1 MHFLCFSHSVTHIRG
16 HRRLFWCSQ
25 EIVDKCHESLG
36 GTMLAETNI
45 VEQLHTVAATLG
57 VPLTIAAT
65 KKSSKKVGDG
75 DGRRLNKKGGAP
87 KRVQR
92 SLDEKIK

>member
-1 MHFLCFSHSVTHIRG
+1 MC
-16 HRRLFWCSQ
+16 WCSQ

-36 GTMLAETNI
+36 GTMLADKNL

-57 VPLTIAAT
+57 VPLTMAVP
-65 KKSSKKVGDG
+65 KKSTESGGDDGEVDEPKKPSKKVGDG
-75 DGRRLNKKGGAP
+75 DGRRQNKKGGAP
-87 KRVQR
+87 TRVQR